1 MQKITSRHEHG
12 PGGSYLFSQFLKHI
26 KKEHVKVI
34 FEAGSR
40 DLLDAIML
48 RNYYNNAKIYAFEC
62 NPEGIEICKHNLQ
75 NENNIYFFEEALT
88 DIDGQKTFYSFD
100 SNKTNEH
107 NHGVS
112 SFFKHNN
119 KKNVPQNAI
128 TVNCT
133 KIDTFCEKHNIKEVD
148 MFCFDMQ
155 GGEYS
160 ALCGAINT
168 LKKVKYIF
176 LENDGHSYQNTPDYI
191 LIEKLLSDLSFVKVE
206 RCFGD
211 NLYVHSSVLSVT
223 ASEIISGNAFKEIAD
238 DYLDEEKTYLDLS
251 KKPKIIFL
259 KTDWI
264 EIFKKKIL
272 PKIDY
277 NFKLITHNADRSCPS
292 GNLDLL
298 NDPRLIMWYGMNCD
312 IQYNVNSKLQ
322 PIPIGIA
329 NEKWPHGDKNILLN
343 VINNSASK
351 TKLCYSNFD
360 VTTNPIRRPEIF
372 KIIQTKTFVDIDNS
386 KHNYNDYLTK
396 LKTYKYVISPPGNSI
411 DCHRIWEAI
420 YLGTIP
426 IVEKHSALN
435 FFDDLPILF
444 VDSFNNITQE
454 LLNDNYEQLNLRFNN
469 KKMYFSYYSNLIK
482 QNI

>member
-1 MQKITSRHEHG
+1 MRKIVSRHEHG
-12 PGGSYLFSQFLKHI
+12 PGGSYLFPQFLQHI
-26 KKEHVKVI
+26 KKENIKVI

-100 SNKTNEH
+100 SNKTKEH

-119 KKNVPQNAI
+119 EKYVPQNAI
-128 TVNCT
+128 NVNCT

-160 ALCGAINT
+160 ALCGATNI
-168 LKKVKYIF
+168 LKTVKYIF
-176 LENDGHSYQNTPDYI
+176 LENDGHSYSGTPDYA
-191 LIEKLLSDLSFVKVE
+191 LIEELLNNLSFIKVE
-206 RCFGD
+206 KRHGD
-211 NLYVHSSVLSVT
+211 CLYVHSSVLTIT
-223 ASEIISGNAFKEIAD
+223 ASQIITGNAFKSIAD

-264 EIFKKKIL
+264 ELFKLKIL

-277 NFKLITHNADRSCPS
+277 EFKLITHNADRSAPS
-292 GNLDLL
+292 GNIDLL
-298 NDPRLIMWYGMNCD
+298 EDKRLIRWYGMN
-312 IQYNVNSKLQ
+312 VSFEHPKLQ
-322 PIPIGIA
+322 AIPIGIA
-329 NEKWPHGDKNILLN
+329 NEKWPHGNKKELLEVMNTNI
-343 VINNSASK
+343 IK
-351 TKLCYSNFD
+351 DKLCYSNF
-360 VTTNPIRRPEIF
+360 N
-372 KIIQTKTFVDIDNS
+372 IQTNILTRKLTQELVSNLPFVDVEKNTLPF
-386 KHNYNDYLTK
+386 KQYLTT
-396 LKTYKYVISPPGNSI
+396 LKGYKYAISPPGNGV
-411 DCHRIWEAI
+411 DCHRIWECL
-420 YLGTIP
+420 YLGVVP
-426 IVEKHSALN
+426 IVLKSAELN
-435 FFDDLPILF
+435 YFKDLPVLF
-444 VDSFNNITQE
+444 VNSFQE
-454 LLNDNYEQLNLRFNN
+454 INEDLLQDKYNSVMN
-469 KKMYFSYYSNLIK
+469 KKSFKNVFSYYINLIK
-482 QNI
+482 